1 MPQEPPHP
9 FASRT
14 DSLAPFLA
22 MEVMERAFAM
32 EREGVRV
39 EHLEIGEPD
48 FSPPKAVI
56 EACTRAL
63 AEGETRYSD
72 SRGLI
77 ELREAIARDVEKRFS
92 VSVDASRVLVT
103 SGTSPAMLLVFSL
116 LLNPGDEVVLA
127 QPSYPCYPNF
137 IRYCG
142 GVPVFV
148 ETLPEDGYNLDPDA
162 VRGVLSERTRAILIG
177 SPANPTGAIQGRDT
191 VAALSDLGVPLISD
205 EIYDGLVY
213 DGAKVTSAL
222 EFSSDSFVLDGFSK
236 RYAMTGFRLGWVI
249 APDWAMRRLQ
259 IMQQNL
265 FISANRFVQRA
276 GIAALES
283 CASDVVEMRT
293 VYQERRTRLARG
305 LVELGFEI
313 PTVPKGAFYLFA
325 DARRFGADSRALARE
340 LLARAHVGVCPGIDF
355 GASGEGMLRFC
366 YAVSEASIDRAL
378 EQLAGVLP
386 SLAARAES
394 LPVDS
399 EGHR

>member
-1 MPQEPPHP
+1 ML
-9 FASRT
+9 S
-14 DSLAPFLA
+14 PFLA

-48 FSPPKAVI
+48 FSAPKAVI

-148 ETLPEDGYNLDPDA
+148 ETLPEAGYNLGPDA

-222 EFSSDSFVLDGFSK
+222 EFSSDAFVLDGFSK

-249 APDWAMRRLQ
+249 APDWRCGDCRSCNRTCSFRPIALSSARGSPHSKAVHQTSPRCGPCIKSAAHDSPGVSSSWGSKSRLC
-259 IMQQNL
+259 
-265 FISANRFVQRA
+265 QRA
-276 GIAALES
+276 PSICLPTPGAL
-283 CASDVVEMRT
+283 V
-293 VYQERRTRLARG
+293 QIP
-305 LVELGFEI
+305 ELW
-313 PTVPKGAFYLFA
+313 
-325 DARRFGADSRALARE
+325 RE
-340 LLARAHVGVCPGIDF
+340 NF
-355 GASGEGMLRFC
+355 
-366 YAVSEASIDRAL
+366 
-378 EQLAGVLP
+378 
-386 SLAARAES
+386 
-394 LPVDS
+394 
-399 EGHR
+399 